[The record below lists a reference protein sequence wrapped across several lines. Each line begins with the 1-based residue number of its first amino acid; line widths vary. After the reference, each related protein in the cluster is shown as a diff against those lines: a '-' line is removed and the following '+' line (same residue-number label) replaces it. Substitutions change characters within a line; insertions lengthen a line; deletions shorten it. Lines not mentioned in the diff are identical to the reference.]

1 MKNRSSIFYAITF
14 IYVLSIICIFVLFL
28 WLINYDKQNY
38 TRELN
43 NKYSYV
49 TRVTIFYLNNM
60 ISKQDYE
67 KQMSNIDMPMIEDQK
82 LVDNIIKNAN
92 VLQEISGDL
101 GTAAILV
108 YEKRNFLK
116 IIVNDK
122 TFLLQDD
129 DYQPYRYVI
138 VKLILGA
145 VILILLIAYAFILRK
160 IKPLRKLKRQI
171 DKFAKGD
178 LDIKNVKTGND
189 EISEVADAFYMAVMQ
204 IKKLNSSRQ
213 LFLRNIMHELKTP
226 ITKGRITAE
235 MIQKDKYQER
245 LINVFEKLENL
256 INEFAAVERA
266 ASTSSIG
273 NLNPFKIDDIMD
285 EAIDMAMID
294 KENYTLNILDDITIN
309 VDFKLITTAV
319 KNMIDNAIK
328 YSTNKHVNIIVNK
341 NTIKFCN
348 DGKPLD
354 NSIEYYLEAF
364 TQGNNAT
371 KSFGLGLYIVD
382 SILKAHG
389 IKLGYKYKNNM
400 NIFYF
405 YDFDKLLVD

>member
-1 MKNRSSIFYAITF
+1 MKNRSSIFYTITF
-14 IYVLSIICIFVLFL
+14 VYILAIVCIFVLFL

-49 TRVTIFYLNNM
+49 TKATISYLNNI
-60 ISKQDYE
+60 ISKKDYE
-67 KQMSNIDMPMIEDQK
+67 KQMLNINMPIMTDKNMIDEI
-82 LVDNIIKNAN
+82 VKNAQI
-92 VLQEISGDL
+92 LQEISGNL
-101 GTAAILV
+101 GTAAIVV
-108 YEKRNFLK
+108 YERRNFLK
-116 IIVNDK
+116 IIVENQL
-122 TFLLQDD
+122 FLLEDN

-138 VKLILGA
+138 IKIILA
-145 VILILLIAYAFILRK
+145 VVILILLIAYVFILRK

-178 LDIKNVKTGND
+178 LNIKNVKTGND
-189 EISEVADAFYMAVMQ
+189 EISQVADAFYMSVMQ

-226 ITKGRITAE
+226 ITKGRITVE

-245 LINVFEKLENL
+245 LVNVFEKLENL
-256 INEFAAVERA
+256 INEFAAVERI
-266 ASTSSIG
+266 TSGSNISSSK
-273 NLNPFKIDDIMD
+273 PFNINDIID

-294 KENYTLNILDDITIN
+294 TQNYSLNILENITLK
-309 VDFKLITTAV
+309 VDFKLICTAI

-328 YSTNKHVNIIVNK
+328 YSTNNHVNIIVNK
-341 NTIKFCN
+341 NAIKFCN
-348 DGKPLD
+348 VGEALD
-354 NSIEYYLEAF
+354 HPIEYYLEAF
-364 TQGNNAT
+364 TQGENAT

-382 SILKAHG
+382 SILKAHE
-389 IKLGYKYKNNM
+389 IKLGYEYKNGM

-405 YDFDKLLVD
+405 YDFEKLIEK

>member
-348 DGKPLD
+348 DGKPLY

>member
-67 KQMSNIDMPMIEDQK
+67 KQMSNIDMPMIEGQK

-309 VDFKLITTAV
+309 VDFKLITTAI

>member
-14 IYVLSIICIFVLFL
+14 VYILSIICILVLFL

-67 KQMSNIDMPMIEDQK
+67 KQMSNIDMPMMEDQK
-82 LVDNIIKNAN
+82 LVDDIIKNAN
-92 VLQEISGDL
+92 VLQEISEYL

-145 VILILLIAYAFILRK
+145 VILILLIAYTFILRK

-348 DGKPLD
+348 DGKRLD

-400 NIFYF
+400 NIFCF

>member
-67 KQMSNIDMPMIEDQK
+67 KQMSNIDMPMIEGQK

>member
-1 MKNRSSIFYAITF
+1 MKNRSSIFYTITF
-14 IYVLSIICIFVLFL
+14 VYILAIVCIFVLFL

-49 TRVTIFYLNNM
+49 TKATISYLNNI
-60 ISKQDYE
+60 ISKKDYE
-67 KQMSNIDMPMIEDQK
+67 KQMLNINMPIMTDKNMIDEI
-82 LVDNIIKNAN
+82 VKNAQI
-92 VLQEISGDL
+92 LQEISGNL
-101 GTAAILV
+101 GTAAIMV
-108 YEKRNFLK
+108 YERRNFLK
-116 IIVNDK
+116 IIVENQL
-122 TFLLQDD
+122 FLLEDN

-138 VKLILGA
+138 IKIILA
-145 VILILLIAYAFILRK
+145 VVILILLVAYVFILRK

-178 LDIKNVKTGND
+178 LNIKNVKTGND
-189 EISEVADAFYMAVMQ
+189 EISQVADAFYMSVMQ

-226 ITKGRITAE
+226 ITKGRITVE

-245 LINVFEKLENL
+245 LVNVFEKLENL
-256 INEFAAVERA
+256 INEFAAVERI
-266 ASTSSIG
+266 TSGSNISSSK
-273 NLNPFKIDDIMD
+273 PFNINDIID

-294 KENYTLNILDDITIN
+294 TQNYSLNILENITLK
-309 VDFKLITTAV
+309 VDFKLICTAI

-328 YSTNKHVNIIVNK
+328 YSTNNHVNIIVNK
-341 NTIKFCN
+341 KAIKFCN
-348 DGKPLD
+348 DGQALD
-354 NSIEYYLEAF
+354 NPIEYYLEAF
-364 TQGNNAT
+364 TQGENAT

-389 IKLGYKYKNNM
+389 MKLGYEYKNCM

-405 YDFDKLLVD
+405 YDFEKLIEK

>member
-328 YSTNKHVNIIVNK
+328 YSTNKHVNIIINK
-341 NTIKFCN
+341 NSIKFCN

>member
-1 MKNRSSIFYAITF
+1 MKNRSSIFYTITF
-14 IYVLSIICIFVLFL
+14 VYILAIVCIFVLFL

-49 TRVTIFYLNNM
+49 TKATISYLNNI
-60 ISKQDYE
+60 ISKKDYE
-67 KQMSNIDMPMIEDQK
+67 KQMLNINMPIMTDKNMIDEI
-82 LVDNIIKNAN
+82 VKNAQI
-92 VLQEISGDL
+92 LQEISGNL
-101 GTAAILV
+101 GTAAIIV
-108 YEKRNFLK
+108 YERRNFLK
-116 IIVNDK
+116 IIVENQL
-122 TFLLQDD
+122 FLLEDN

-138 VKLILGA
+138 IKIILA
-145 VILILLIAYAFILRK
+145 VVILILLVTYVFILRK

-178 LDIKNVKTGND
+178 LNIKNVKTGND
-189 EISEVADAFYMAVMQ
+189 EISQVADAFYMSVMQ

-226 ITKGRITAE
+226 ITKGRITVE

-245 LINVFEKLENL
+245 LVNVFEKLENL
-256 INEFAAVERA
+256 INEFAAVERI
-266 ASTSSIG
+266 TSGSNISSSK
-273 NLNPFKIDDIMD
+273 PFNINDILD

-294 KENYTLNILDDITIN
+294 TQNYSLNILENITLK
-309 VDFKLITTAV
+309 VDFKLICTAI

-328 YSTNKHVNIIVNK
+328 YSTNNHVNIIVNK
-341 NTIKFCN
+341 NAIKFCN
-348 DGKPLD
+348 DGQALD
-354 NSIEYYLEAF
+354 NPIEYYLEAF
-364 TQGNNAT
+364 TQGENAT

-389 IKLGYKYKNNM
+389 MKLGYEYKNGM

-405 YDFDKLLVD
+405 YDFEKLIEK

>member
-14 IYVLSIICIFVLFL
+14 VYILSIICILVLFL

-67 KQMSNIDMPMIEDQK
+67 KQMSNIDMPMMEDQK
-82 LVDNIIKNAN
+82 LVDDIIKNAN
-92 VLQEISGDL
+92 VLQEISEDL

-145 VILILLIAYAFILRK
+145 VILILLIAYTFILRK

-348 DGKPLD
+348 DGKRLD

-400 NIFYF
+400 NIFCF

>member
-129 DYQPYRYVI
+129 DYQPYRYLI

-273 NLNPFKIDDIMD
+273 NLNSFKIDDIMD

-309 VDFKLITTAV
+309 VDFKLITTAI